1 MLNPDFRD
9 ILSELSDAGA
19 EFVVVG
25 AFAMAA
31 HQMMRT
37 TGDLDIWIRPN
48 VDNAQRVWTALAKF
62 GAPLQSLGPEELARP
77 GLIFQI
83 GVVPG
88 RIDMLTEID
97 GVSFEEAWE
106 ARVYRVVEGVRI
118 PVLSL
123 AHLRINKKASGR
135 PKDLAD
141 IARIEE
147 EYGSE

>member
-1 MLNPDFRD
+1 MLNLNFRD
-9 ILSELSDAGA
+9 ILSELSSAGA
-19 EFVVVG
+19 DFIVVG

-31 HQMMRT
+31 HQMPRS
-37 TGDLDIWIRPN
+37 TGDLDVWIRPDR
-48 VDNAQRVWTALAKF
+48 DNAQRVWTALAKF
-62 GAPLQSLGPEELARP
+62 GAPIQNLGPEELARP

-83 GVVPG
+83 GVIPG

-97 GVSFEEAWE
+97 GVSFEEAWK
-106 ARVYRVVEGVRI
+106 ARVYLVVEGVRI

-141 IARIEE
+141 VAWIER